1 MNNLLN
7 DIAFCENVRKV
18 LVENLSSPCEK
29 IIKSQNCDY
38 SNFQLPEPW
47 SGDIENCCLLFISSN
62 PAINKKEEYPD
73 GSDYWKKEII
83 EDFFINRFSEEEK
96 WTKDL
101 RTRLK
106 NSEFSKGMGKFWPAV
121 RSTAKKL
128 FGIENIKIGKDYA
141 ITEIVHC
148 KSTNEKKGVPEALD
162 TCAGKYLERK
172 INLTKAPV
180 IVVLGAIAGKY
191 IRKKYGIGE
200 KVLKVDLVEINK
212 TLVFLPHPNAFEIK
226 DPKRL
231 LSIEQLEDIRKKLK
245 KCLENK
251 MKK

>member
-62 PAINKKEEYPD
+62 PAISKEEDYPN
-73 GSDYWKKEII
+73 SNWSKETI
-83 EDFFINRFSEEEK
+83 EDFFNNRFSEKTE
-96 WTKDL
+96 WTKNL
-101 RTRLK
+101 KTRLK
-106 NSEFSKGMGKFWPAV
+106 GGGYTKEMGKFWPAV
-121 RSTAKKL
+121 RSNAKKL
-128 FGIENIKIGKDYA
+128 FDSEKIVFGEDYA

-148 KSTNEKKGVPEALD
+148 KSINEKKGVAKALD

-191 IRKKYGIGE
+191 IKKKYSIGE
-200 KVLKVDLVEINK
+200 KVLKVDLAEINK
-212 TLVFLPHPNAFEIK
+212 TLVFIPHPNAFETK
-226 DPKRL
+226 DPKKL
-231 LSIEQLEDIRKKLK
+231 LSIEQLTDIKEKLN
-245 KCLENK
+245 KCRESRLK
-251 MKK
+251 S